1 MLLSERVLRSII
13 REALIEEGF
22 WSRITDPKKWK
33 QFKKSIDHSARKHGI
48 VGGEMGEGL
57 DFSGYL
63 RYVFSEKAYYS
74 KLENAIKSYHKGKIS
89 EDEMFNVLSTVSVD
103 ALCEYLGVTIQQVTR
118 NNMAN
123 IYFNVASQTSFRQ
136 LASSIKYFSS
146 GGIDEVLRMKKPDL
160 ENSFNRIIPLIIKTC
175 NA

>member
-13 REALIEEGF
+13 RETLIKEGF

-48 VGGEMGEGL
+48 VDGEMGEGL

-63 RYVFSEKAYYS
+63 RYVFSEKEYYS
-74 KLENAIKSYHKGKIS
+74 KLENSIQSYRNGEIS
-89 EDEMFNVLSTVSVD
+89 QDEMFNVLSTVSVD

-118 NNMAN
+118 NKMAN
-123 IYFNVASQTSFRQ
+123 TYFNEVSRMSFRQ
-136 LASSIKYFSS
+136 LASSIKYFSA
-146 GGIDEVLRMKKPDL
+146 GGIDEVLRMKKPEL
-160 ENSFNRIIPLIIKTC
+160 ENSFNRIIPWIIKTC